1 MTNIL
6 EKIVQDKKDSLIEI
20 KKANSLDVLE
30 KKIKTL
36 SNFLDFKQAITKN
49 KNVSLITEIKK
60 ASPSAGVLVKD
71 FNHINIAKMY
81 KDNGATCL
89 SVLTEEKHFLGKLD
103 YIKDIKDKFKIPV
116 LAKDFFID
124 PYQIALSKSYGCDC
138 VLLIVAALDQK
149 QSDEI
154 YAEAL
159 KHNLSVIVEVHDHKE
174 AEKALKYEEA
184 LIGINN
190 RNLKTLDI
198 SINNTISIFEILK
211 DHKGPLISESGI
223 KDENDARY
231 IFENSGIKNFLIGE
245 SLLKSD
251 NPAALMKK
259 SLARTG
265 ILNLSFISFI

>member
-6 EKIVQDKKDSLIEI
+6 EKIIQEKKKTLETVKRDNSLQSLENKIKSINTFLNFKDAIINNKKISLI
-20 KKANSLDVLE
+20 S
-30 KKIKTL
+30 
-36 SNFLDFKQAITKN
+36 
-49 KNVSLITEIKK
+49 EIKK

-71 FNHINIAKMY
+71 FNHLDIAKLY
-81 KDNGATCL
+81 VDNGATCL
-89 SVLTEEKHFLGKLD
+89 SVLTEEKNFLGKLD
-103 YIKDIKDKFKIPV
+103 YIEDIKNNFKIPV

-138 VLLIVAALDQK
+138 ILIIIAALDKK
-149 QSDEI
+149 QADDI

-159 KHNLSVIVEVHDHKE
+159 KYDLSIIIEVHDEKE
-174 AEKALKYEEA
+174 AETALKYEQA

-211 DHKGPLISESGI
+211 NHKGPLISESGI
-223 KDENDARY
+223 KDEKDAKY
-231 IFENSGIKNFLIGE
+231 IYKKTGIKNFLIGE

-251 NPAALMKK
+251 NTAELMRKF
-259 SLARTG
+259 TQ
-265 ILNLSFISFI
+265 IIQ

>member
-6 EKIVQDKKDSLIEI
+6 EKIVQDKKESLIKI
-20 KKANSLDVLE
+20 KKVSNLNTLE
-30 KKIKTL
+30 NKIKTL
-36 SNFLDFKQAITKN
+36 SNFLDFKQSITKN

-138 VLLIVAALDQK
+138 VLLIIAALDQK

-223 KDENDARY
+223 KDENDAKY
-231 IFENSGIKNFLIGE
+231 IYEKSGIKNFLIGE

-259 SLARTG
+259 FSQITQ
-265 ILNLSFISFI
+265 